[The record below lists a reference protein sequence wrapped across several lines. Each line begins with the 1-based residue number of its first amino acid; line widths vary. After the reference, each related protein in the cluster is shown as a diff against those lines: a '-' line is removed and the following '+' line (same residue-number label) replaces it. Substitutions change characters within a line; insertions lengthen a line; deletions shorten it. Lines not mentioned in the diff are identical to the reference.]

1 MAQVLIIFF
10 FVFALGANDVFKVKS
25 FKELKYQDVIPQTY
39 EESCGASSLSTLM
52 NLYDAN
58 VTEKDLLSDLNT
70 TDMVNFLDLQ
80 SIANINGFKAKVYSI
95 TQEIFEQLQFPVIAR
110 VLRHKDYPH
119 FIVVQNLEGDFVL
132 SYDPNDRKRIVTKNE
147 FYSVWNKEDNGYILV
162 VLPNNEKKLK
172 KLNFLDTSLLLI
184 N

>member
-1 MAQVLIIFF
+1 MAQILILLLFVL
-10 FVFALGANDVFKVKS
+10 LLDANNIFKVKS
-25 FKELKYQDVIPQTY
+25 FKELKYEDVIPQTY
-39 EESCGASSLSTLM
+39 EESCGASSLATLM

-80 SIANINGFKAKVYSI
+80 KIANKNGFKAKGYSI
-95 TQEIFEQLQFPVIAR
+95 TKKIFEQLQFPVIAR

-132 SYDPNDRKRIVTKNE
+132 SYDPNDGKRIITKNE
-147 FYSVWNKEDNGYILV
+147 FYSVWNKEDNGHILV
-162 VLPNNEKKLK
+162 VVPSNGVKLK
-172 KLNFLDTSLLLI
+172 KISFVDSSLLLI
-184 N
+184 R